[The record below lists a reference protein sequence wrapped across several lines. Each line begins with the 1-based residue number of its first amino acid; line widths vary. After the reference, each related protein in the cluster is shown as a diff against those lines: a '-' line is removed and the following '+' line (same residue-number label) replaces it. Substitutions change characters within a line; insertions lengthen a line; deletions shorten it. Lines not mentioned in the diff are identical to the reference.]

1 MASSDF
7 LTLGESAVYHRMPG
21 MRSPYARA
29 SLVAFI
35 LQDPL
40 KEAFVVGKK
49 QTRQNRGART
59 GGHERTATA
68 ETKEPTRSPAPQDMT
83 RPAPQEVSHKQP
95 RKFGHN

>member
-1 MASSDF
+1 
-7 LTLGESAVYHRMPG
+7 
-21 MRSPYARA
+21 MRSSYVRA

-35 LQDPL
+35 LRDPL

-59 GGHERTATA
+59 GGHERSATA
-68 ETKEPTRSPAPQDMT
+68 EAKEPTRSPAPQDMT